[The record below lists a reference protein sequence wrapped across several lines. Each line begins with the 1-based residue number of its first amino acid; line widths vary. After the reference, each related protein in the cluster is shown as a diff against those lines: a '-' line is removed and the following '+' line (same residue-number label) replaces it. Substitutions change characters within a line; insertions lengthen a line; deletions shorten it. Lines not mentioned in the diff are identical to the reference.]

1 MDRFRLLPSYFVT
14 ERSFAAVMVCVL
26 CPCLAA
32 AVAAGCA
39 AVAVAAAAFVEAVE
53 AVVAVVAAAAAAI
66 VVVAVEIGAAV
77 AFVAAPQVVSA
88 AESCAI
94 YDILVS
100 HSGNATDT
108 SDKHTCAC
116 CILSSCCGNGSVIKF
131 GICSTMYFTNALFGS
146 CSCCTKAIPCGPKLL
161 TACCCMAAA

>member
-1 MDRFRLLPSYFVT
+1 MDQFRLLPSYFVT
-14 ERSFAAVMVCVL
+14 GQSFAAVMVCDL

-39 AVAVAAAAFVEAVE
+39 AAAAFVEAVE
-53 AVVAVVAAAAAAI
+53 AVVAVVAAAVAAAAAI

-88 AESCAI
+88 ESCAI

-100 HSGNATDT
+100 HNGNAQ
-108 SDKHTCAC
+108 
-116 CILSSCCGNGSVIKF
+116 IQVINPPVLAAY
-131 GICSTMYFTNALFGS
+131 SPAAVT
-146 CSCCTKAIPCGPKLL
+146 
-161 TACCCMAAA
+161 TAVS